1 MLFNYVRER
10 ADPVL
15 FAYIVRRL
23 LATLPVLLLTSMIVF
38 LLMHL
43 LPGDP
48 IIVLV
53 GQAQSEVSAQTL
65 ARLRHEYGLDLPV
78 WGQYVAWLAQCL
90 SGNLGR
96 SIQNNQ
102 TVWQV
107 IAPRILPTAQI
118 GVTAWLLAVVIAIP
132 VGAFTARIPGSW
144 QDWLATITSLAGAAM
159 PYFLTGGVLIYVVAL
174 RWRLLP
180 ASGYTPLTERP
191 LASLAS
197 TLMPAVTLSLGL
209 AAVLA
214 RQSRAS
220 FAEVLRLPYIRTARA
235 KGLTERRVVGRHA
248 AYNALLPIVTV
259 LGLQLGTLFSGAVV
273 TETVFAIPGIGRLLV
288 DAILGRDYPVVQGVV
303 LLITIAV
310 IVSNLLVDI
319 LYGLLDPRLR
329 GA

>member
-1 MLFNYVRER
+1 
-10 ADPVL
+10 VL

-23 LATLPVLLLTSMIVF
+23 LATVPVLLLTSMIVF

-65 ARLRHEYGLDLPV
+65 AKLRHEYGLDLPV

-118 GVTAWLLAVVIAIP
+118 GITAWLLAVLVALP
-132 VGAFTARIPGSW
+132 VGALTARIPGSW
-144 QDWLATITSLAGAAM
+144 QDWLATITALAGAAM

-174 RWRLLP
+174 HWRLLP

-191 LASLAS
+191 LASLGS

-220 FAEVLRLPYIRTARA
+220 FAEVLHLPYIRTARA
-235 KGLTERRVVGRHA
+235 KGLTERRVVARHA

>member
-1 MLFNYVRER
+1 LLTYV
-10 ADPVL
+10 L
-15 FAYIVRRL
+15 RRL
-23 LATLPVLLLTSMIVF
+23 LATIPVLLLTSMIVF

-48 IIVLV
+48 IILLV
-53 GQAQSEVSAQTL
+53 GQAQGDVSEQTL
-65 ARLRHEYGLDLPV
+65 AHLRHEYGLDLPI
-78 WGQYVAWLAQCL
+78 WGQYLAWLGQCL

-96 SIQNNQ
+96 SIQSNQ
-102 TVWQV
+102 PVWQV

-118 GVTAWLLAVVIAIP
+118 GIIAWLLAVVVAVPIGAI
-132 VGAFTARIPGSW
+132 TARIPGSW
-144 QDWLATITSLAGAAM
+144 QDWLATVASLAGAAM
-159 PYFLTGGVLIYVVAL
+159 PYFLTGGVLIYFVAL
-174 RWRLLP
+174 RWGLLP
-180 ASGYTPLTERP
+180 ASGYVPLTERP

-197 TLMPAVTLSLGL
+197 TLMPALTLSLGF

-220 FAEVLRLPYIRTARA
+220 FVEVLHLPYIRTARA

-259 LGLQLGTLFSGAVV
+259 LGLQVGTLFSGAVV

-288 DAILGRDYPVVQGVV
+288 DSILGRDYPVVQGVV
-303 LLITIAV
+303 LFITVTVIAA
-310 IVSNLLVDI
+310 NLLVDI

-329 GA
+329 GQ

>member
-1 MLFNYVRER
+1 VLFNYVRER

-132 VGAFTARIPGSW
+132 VGAFTSRIPGSW